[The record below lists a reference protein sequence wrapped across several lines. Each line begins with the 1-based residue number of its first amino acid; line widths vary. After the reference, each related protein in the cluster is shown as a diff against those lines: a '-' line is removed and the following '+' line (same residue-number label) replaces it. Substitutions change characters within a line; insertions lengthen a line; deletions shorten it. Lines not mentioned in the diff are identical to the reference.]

1 MERFAKI
8 LNGYKLF
15 GIFEKRFT
23 FDVWQGS
30 EYAFEILCISYQR
43 YIKDPTK
50 HIWWSLFRKIIN
62 GSKLLTI
69 VVRNTA

>member
-1 MERFAKI
+1 MERFVKI

-15 GIFEKRFT
+15 GIFAKRSIL
-23 FDVWQGS
+23 DVWQGS
-30 EYAFEILCISYQR
+30 ECAFEILCIVYQR

-50 HIWWSLFRKIIN
+50 NIWWSLFRKIIN

-69 VVRNTA
+69 VVRTTA